1 MQISLPRC
9 FRAILL
15 SLVLVPV
22 APSSA
27 AVEIC
32 DFEETSELQ
41 LGVEPRFA
49 GGGTELGT
57 GAAGAAGVG
66 GTVASF
72 EAGPS
77 HAFPRFAGGHLE
89 YPKLRGRDDADAD
102 DDVNHFLSSVN
113 PANPANP
120 APASPAPVSQP
131 SLPRD
136 FFPPARSPR
145 SPVPPLSWENKIRRD
160 VQTDLQK
167 AVNQV
172 SEPRFSGGSPRL
184 DELPVPRLPKRETF
198 ANGAARFA
206 GGGASGREDLH
217 EDPRREISLPRSM
230 DETSLPGDAR
240 DAVTYEFRKT
250 FGDIKTRESPPR
262 NASTASATAATSAA
276 TLERLFRTND
286 NSESDGSYDHIASQ
300 DVSTESYS
308 VDCGTTIIQP
318 KKWHFTFRPPNL
330 GDFNIPITV
339 HRSPDQKSYQIANM
353 EVSVSAELDN
363 WQPFA
368 LRLIAPTRTSILLK
382 EGGTSE
388 CADLRC
394 DFTEIASCHSCTRP
408 KETLS
413 AFTGESALGTWMVA
427 FEDSEGRK
435 RTGAMAWAALK
446 ITWSCD
452 QPLEQS

>member
-1 MQISLPRC
+1 MAHGFS
-9 FRAILL
+9 
-15 SLVLVPV
+15 SLVLV
-22 APSSA
+22 A
-27 AVEIC
+27 
-32 DFEETSELQ
+32 
-41 LGVEPRFA
+41 
-49 GGGTELGT
+49 
-57 GAAGAAGVG
+57 
-66 GTVASF
+66 
-72 EAGPS
+72 
-77 HAFPRFAGGHLE
+77 
-89 YPKLRGRDDADAD
+89 
-102 DDVNHFLSSVN
+102 
-113 PANPANP
+113 
-120 APASPAPVSQP
+120 
-131 SLPRD
+131 
-136 FFPPARSPR
+136 
-145 SPVPPLSWENKIRRD
+145 
-160 VQTDLQK
+160 
-167 AVNQV
+167 
-172 SEPRFSGGSPRL
+172 GGSPRL
-184 DELPVPRLPKRETF
+184 DALPVPRLPKRESF

-206 GGGASGREDLH
+206 GGGASGREDLR
-217 EDPRREISLPRSM
+217 EDRREISLPRSI

-250 FGDIKTRESPPR
+250 FGDIGMPESTT
-262 NASTASATAATSAA
+262 NASTASARAATSAA
-276 TLERLFRTND
+276 TLEHLFRTRD
-286 NSESDGSYDHIASQ
+286 NSKSDGSYDDIASQ

-353 EVSVSAELDN
+353 EVSVNAELDN

-394 DFTEIASCHSCTRP
+394 DFTEITSCHSCTRP

-446 ITWSCD
+446 ITWSCEP
-452 QPLEQS
+452 PLEQS